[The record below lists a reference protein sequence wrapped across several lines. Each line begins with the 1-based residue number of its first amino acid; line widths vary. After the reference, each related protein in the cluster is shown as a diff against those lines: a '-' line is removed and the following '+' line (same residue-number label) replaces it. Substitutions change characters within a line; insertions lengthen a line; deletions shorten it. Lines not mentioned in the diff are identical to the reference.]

1 MPPRHVG
8 GGVYELSDGR
18 RVRGKQAAIE
28 AESLIPKG
36 LVARVE
42 RLVAELRSVGALV
55 GAGEALAE
63 LALEMAGRLTE
74 GANAA
79 MAHEL
84 REVLDD
90 LESRGHSAELT
101 PEDDQDDA
109 GDDDQDEFDSV
120 VVELSAALGDAKGP

>member
-1 MPPRHVG
+1 M
-8 GGVYELSDGR
+8 
-18 RVRGKQAAIE
+18 
-28 AESLIPKG
+28 
-36 LVARVE
+36 
-42 RLVAELRSVGALV
+42 
-55 GAGEALAE
+55 
-63 LALEMAGRLTE
+63 TE

-109 GDDDQDEFDSV
+109 GDDEQDEFDSV
-120 VVELSAALGDAKGP
+120 VVELSAAVGDAKRS